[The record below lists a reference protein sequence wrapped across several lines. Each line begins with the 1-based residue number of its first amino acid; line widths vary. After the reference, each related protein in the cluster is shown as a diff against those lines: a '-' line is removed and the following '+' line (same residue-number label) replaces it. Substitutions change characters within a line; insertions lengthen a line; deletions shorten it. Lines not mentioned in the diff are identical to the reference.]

1 MAEHDELLDILEG
14 QEHFLFNGVKAGFVD
29 ILDIFVIALGASYIS
44 QLS

>member
-14 QEHFLFNGVKAGFVD
+14 QEHFLFNGVKAGLV
-29 ILDIFVIALGASYIS
+29 DIFVIALGASYIS